1 MNGEAQASPL
11 YPNGNF
17 PFEGLRTQIVTS
29 RWHLQKILKL
39 FDFLEEGLIVLC
51 LAFMTA
57 MNFINVV
64 SRYCFTNSF
73 SFTEEITVIT
83 FVWVSML
90 GIAAG
95 FRRVAHLGMSYFVE
109 LAPKKIQ
116 AYMALFSMACS
127 LAMIVFMVLE
137 GITMVENQI
146 MLGAKTAALEIP
158 LAFQGLAIPV
168 GGAFIG
174 LRALQAGISEY
185 RRIAAEAETGATG
198 GTAACR

>member
-1 MNGEAQASPL
+1 MRHVFKAFN
-11 YPNGNF
+11 
-17 PFEGLRTQIVTS
+17 
-29 RWHLQKILKL
+29 
-39 FDFLEEGLIVLC
+39 FLEEGLIVLC

-95 FRRVAHLGMSYFVE
+95 FRRVSHLGMSYFVE
-109 LAPKKIQ
+109 LAPRKAQ
-116 AYMALFSMACS
+116 AYLTLFSMVCS
-127 LAMIVFMVLE
+127 LIMIGFMVLE
-137 GITMVENQI
+137 GYTMVENQI

-158 LAFQGLAIPV
+158 LFFQGMAIPI

-174 LRALQAGISEY
+174 LRALQAGISEFK
-185 RRIAAEAETGATG
+185 RLSAEAATGATG
-198 GTAACR
+198 GTAACQ

>member
-1 MNGEAQASPL
+1 M
-11 YPNGNF
+11 
-17 PFEGLRTQIVTS
+17 
-29 RWHLQKILKL
+29 
-39 FDFLEEGLIVLC
+39 IVLC
-51 LAFMTA
+51 LTFMTG

-73 SFTEEITVIT
+73 SFTEEITIIT

-109 LAPKKIQ
+109 LAPKKYQ
-116 AYMALFSMACS
+116 AYLTLLSMVCS
-127 LAMIVFMVLE
+127 LTMIGFMVLE
-137 GITMVENQI
+137 GVTMVENQI

-174 LRALQAGISEY
+174 LRALQAGFSEY
-185 RRIAAEAETGATG
+185 KRISAEALASVAGGAPS
-198 GTAACR
+198 CQ

>member
-1 MNGEAQASPL
+1 M
-11 YPNGNF
+11 
-17 PFEGLRTQIVTS
+17 R
-29 RWHLQKILKL
+29 KL
-39 FDFLEEGLIVLC
+39 LNAFDFLEEGLIVLC
-51 LAFMTA
+51 LAFMTG

-64 SRYCFTNSF
+64 SRYGFTNSF

-90 GIAAG
+90 GISAG

-109 LAPKKIQ
+109 LAPKRYQ
-116 AYMALFSMACS
+116 ACMALLSMVCS
-127 LAMIVFMVLE
+127 LTMIGFMVFE

-168 GGAFIG
+168 GGIFIG
-174 LRALQAGISEY
+174 LRALQSGISEY
-185 RRIAAEAETGATG
+185 KRLAAEAESGVTG
-198 GTAACR
+198 GRATCQ